1 MGRRE
6 KTKRRE
12 HRRREGGVRG
22 KKNMDGRREEREE
35 KDRELGGGTRGDGDW
50 REDTEGRD
58 RGEER
63 KNIE

>member
-22 KKNMDGRREEREE
+22 KKNMDGRREERED
-35 KDRELGGGTRGDGDW
+35 KDRERGGGTRGDGDW